1 MKTTGLF
8 TTHKVVINQ
17 PCDRPIKIIPFG
29 DVHRDSDMHC
39 GTKWREFLAYAKG
52 QKDAYFLGMG
62 DYFDGMS
69 TSEREGLSRSS
80 LHNTTIKNIEKLY
93 SEWIERMSGE
103 LAFMKGRLIG
113 MLGGNHFFSF
123 NSGMSSDT
131 ILCQNLE
138 TRFLGVCSFIRLSI
152 QTHKSKDRSRGGCFD
167 IFAHHGAGGGSTP
180 GATFNTIEKM
190 QQTADADLYL
200 MGHDH
205 KKGCIPSFPRL
216 RLVEGGGSLTIR
228 ERTPWLGR
236 TGSFLKAYEDGEVSY
251 NVDAARSACALG
263 WIEFDLC
270 LKRVHNSHG
279 DHLEV
284 YVRGTC

>member
-8 TTHKVVINQ
+8 TTHKVAIKQ
-17 PCDRPIKIIPFG
+17 ASDRPIKIIPFG

-93 SEWIERMSGE
+93 SEWIDRMSRE
-103 LAFMKGRLIG
+103 LEFMKGRLLG

-131 ILCQNLE
+131 ILCQNLDA
-138 TRFLGVCSFIRLSI
+138 RFLGVCSFIRLSI
-152 QTHKSKDRSRGGCFD
+152 QTQKVEDRSRGVSFD

-216 RLVEGGGSLTIR
+216 RLVEGGGNLGIR

-236 TGSFLKAYEDGEVSY
+236 TGSFLKAYEDGAVSY

-263 WIEFDLC
+263 WIEFDLSLRRTRC
-270 LKRVHNSHG
+270 NQQ
-279 DHLEV
+279 DNIEV
-284 YVRGTC
+284 IVRGTC

>member
-39 GTKWREFLAYAKG
+39 GTKWREFLAYAKN

-93 SEWIERMSGE
+93 SEWIERMSKE
-103 LAFMKGRLIG
+103 LDFMRGRIIG
-113 MLGGNHFFSF
+113 MLGGNHFFAF
-123 NSGMSSDT
+123 NSGMNSDT
-131 ILCQNLE
+131 VLCQNLGA
-138 TRFLGVCSFIRLSI
+138 RFLGVCSFIRLSI
-152 QTHKSKDRSRGGCFD
+152 ETPATRSRNVSFD

-180 GATFNTIEKM
+180 GATFNTIERM

-216 RLVEGGGSLTIR
+216 RLMDNAGKLVIR

-263 WIEFDLC
+263 WIEFDVLV
-270 LKRVHNSHG
+270 KRVTSG
-279 DHLEV
+279 KQDHTEV
-284 YVRGTC
+284 IVRGTC

>member
-1 MKTTGLF
+1 
-8 TTHKVVINQ
+8 
-17 PCDRPIKIIPFG
+17 
-29 DVHRDSDMHC
+29 
-39 GTKWREFLAYAKG
+39 
-52 QKDAYFLGMG
+52 
-62 DYFDGMS
+62 
-69 TSEREGLSRSS
+69 
-80 LHNTTIKNIEKLY
+80 
-93 SEWIERMSGE
+93 
-103 LAFMKGRLIG
+103 
-113 MLGGNHFFSF
+113 
-123 NSGMSSDT
+123 
-131 ILCQNLE
+131 
-138 TRFLGVCSFIRLSI
+138 
-152 QTHKSKDRSRGGCFD
+152 
-167 IFAHHGAGGGSTP
+167 
-180 GATFNTIEKM
+180 
-190 QQTADADLYL
+190 

-284 YVRGTC
+284 AIRGTC